1 MTWKTF
7 GAVLP
12 GVGASLLPKLTCPL
26 CWPAYAGLL
35 TSLGL
40 GCLMSE
46 RYLFGVTSVFLIISV
61 GALAFRYRERRGIAP
76 AVLGLIGAAM
86 VLAGKFRFES
96 MRAMYAGLSVLIAA
110 SLWNSWPRRSAGD
123 ELVQLSVKRR

>member
-1 MTWKTF
+1 MTWKTL

-26 CWPAYAGLL
+26 YWPAYAGLL

-40 GCLMSE
+40 GFLMSE
-46 RYLFGVTSVFLIISV
+46 RYLFGVTTVFLIMSV

-76 AVLGLIGAAM
+76 AVLGLMGAAV
-86 VLAGKFRFES
+86 VLVGKFRLES
-96 MRAMYAGLSVLIAA
+96 MAAMYAGLSVLIAA
-110 SLWNSWPRRSAGD
+110 SLWNSWPRTSAAD
-123 ELVQLSVKRR
+123 ELVQLSGKRR